1 MVLGMKPLRSTFNWI
16 QFLFTPRVCLWS
28 AVQMQAVSKYS
39 RNRRFVTTTT
49 FCNRIDWVFSTI
61 QPFDENME
69 FIPLEQ
75 RHPDVLLFRGFIKDQ
90 TYITKI
96 HWNGSN
102 WQKSQY
108 LLPRENIS
116 NISRGCFL
124 VKTMDVCHTSSATRL
139 TYCWCSKVTLYLL
152 IIIALLVPYAV
163 MSDKHSDI
171 PHICHHRRRCT
182 FFKLAYLF
190 KQRTRKGHQSLNTKC
205 NKYM

>member
-1 MVLGMKPLRSTFNWI
+1 MSF
-16 QFLFTPRVCLWS
+16 S
-28 AVQMQAVSKYS
+28 A
-39 RNRRFVTTTT
+39 
-49 FCNRIDWVFSTI
+49 I

-90 TYITKI
+90 TYTLPKYIEMEVIDK
-96 HWNGSN
+96 
-102 WQKSQY
+102 KSQY

-152 IIIALLVPYAV
+152 IIISLLVPYAV

-171 PHICHHRRRCT
+171 PHICHHRHHRRRCT

-190 KQRTRKGHQSLNTKC
+190 KQSTRKGHQILNTKC
-205 NKYM
+205 N

>member
-1 MVLGMKPLRSTFNWI
+1 MECGANAGCVKIFKKSE
-16 QFLFTPRVCLWS
+16 VCNNNNILQQDWLSFFYNS
-28 AVQMQAVSKYS
+28 AV
-39 RNRRFVTTTT
+39 RREHGVHSFGATPPRCSS
-49 FCNRIDWVFSTI
+49 F
-61 QPFDENME
+61 
-69 FIPLEQ
+69 Q
-75 RHPDVLLFRGFIKDQ
+75 RFHKRSNVH
-90 TYITKI
+90 ITKI

-171 PHICHHRRRCT
+171 PHICHHRHHRRRCT
-182 FFKLAYLF
+182 FFQAGVPF
-190 KQRTRKGHQSLNTKC
+190 
-205 NKYM
+205 